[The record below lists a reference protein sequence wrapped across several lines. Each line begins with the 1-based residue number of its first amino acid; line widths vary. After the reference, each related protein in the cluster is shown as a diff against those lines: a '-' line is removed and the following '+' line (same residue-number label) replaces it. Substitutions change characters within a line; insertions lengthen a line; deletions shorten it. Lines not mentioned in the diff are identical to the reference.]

1 MRVLLSD
8 EALDKILEHQTNNLN
23 ITDDL
28 DPKII
33 ELIREVVPTG
43 TGEVVIVP
51 VLARE
56 HKDKG
61 ENHLNFI
68 R

>member
-1 MRVLLSD
+1 MRVLLSE
-8 EALDKILEHQTNNLN
+8 EALNNILDYQTKDLT
-23 ITDDL
+23 ITDGL

-33 ELIREVVPTG
+33 ELIREFVPPG
-43 TGEVVIVP
+43 TGDVVIVP

-68 R
+68 M